1 MEKEQSLQIIEQA
14 LNVANAKG
22 SFKLEESAAIF
33 KSLTV
38 IKSTFEDL
46 KHQEAGVKSIEDKF

>member
-33 KSLTV
+33 KALTI
-38 IKSTFEDL
+38 IKGTFEDL
-46 KHQEAGVKSIEDKF
+46 KQKVGVKSTEDEI

>member
-22 SFKLEESAAIF
+22 SFKLEESATIF
-33 KSLTV
+33 KALTI

-46 KHQEAGVKSIEDKF
+46 KHQEAGVKLTKDII